1 MNKKIIL
8 RTLGTIAFLGMF
20 VLLMN
25 FAVKKQGPAKGYRI
39 KIKEVVY
46 ETNTYI
52 IDEDY
57 VVFQDEYGRDV
68 EVHKNFVSREE
79 IR

>member
-8 RTLGTIAFLGMF
+8 RILGITVFLGMF
-20 VLLMN
+20 VLLAN
-25 FAVKKQGPAKGYRI
+25 LAIKKQGPAKGYKI

-46 ETNTYI
+46 ETNTYF

-57 VVFQDEYGRDV
+57 IVFQDEFGRDI
-68 EVHKNFVSREE
+68 EVHKNFVSIEE

>member
-1 MNKKIIL
+1 MNKKIVMKALGIIL
-8 RTLGTIAFLGMF
+8 FLGVF
-20 VLLMN
+20 ALLAN
-25 FAVKKQGPAKGYRI
+25 LAIKKQGPARGYRI

-68 EVHKNFVSREE
+68 EVHKNFVSIEE
-79 IR
+79 TR